1 MEGSRS
7 ATTAE
12 DSSSQ
17 QVNPFAT
24 PGAESTENPFATPV
38 AATPIAE
45 SVASRRLTQR
55 NASSYDSEFIRQLLN
70 VLLLTVFSHWTA
82 SALQEQSSSGRV

>member
-1 MEGSRS
+1 MEGSN

-17 QVNPFAT
+17 RVNPFAT

-55 NASSYDSEFIRQLLN
+55 NASSYESEFIHLPLKCL
-70 VLLLTVFSHWTA
+70 VDIL
-82 SALQEQSSSGRV
+82 